1 MSSSKDALMKELSP
15 EELGKVSGG
24 LFDWGVFMEYVSA
37 GASDEKQ
44 QNNVEQNFVSCNIG
58 FAHWR

>member
-1 MSSSKDALMKELSP
+1 MGRLR
-15 EELGKVSGG
+15 
-24 LFDWGVFMEYVSA
+24 EYVSA